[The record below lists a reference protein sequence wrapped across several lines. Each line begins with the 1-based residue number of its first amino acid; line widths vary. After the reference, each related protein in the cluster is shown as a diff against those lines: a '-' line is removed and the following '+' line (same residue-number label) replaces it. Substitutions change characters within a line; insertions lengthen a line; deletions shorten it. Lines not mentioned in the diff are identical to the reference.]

1 MSDDLRGGSAAD
13 LDRLLLNRRQTT
25 RAMGISVRLLDTFT
39 KANDIPHVRIARRVL
54 YDPRDL
60 SAWIEAKKNRSP

>member
-1 MSDDLRGGSAAD
+1 MNGPVDVPP
-13 LDRLLLNRRQTT
+13 LLLNRRQTA
-25 RAMGISVRLLDTFT
+25 RAMGISVRLLHSCT
-39 KANDIPHVRIARRVL
+39 KAKEIPHVRIARRVL

>member
-1 MSDDLRGGSAAD
+1 MKANVELPP
-13 LDRLLLNRRQTT
+13 LLLDRRQTAQ
-25 RAMGISVRLLDTFT
+25 AMGISVRLLDTFT
-39 KANDIPHVRIARRVL
+39 KANEIPHVRIARRVL